1 MQTSCKQKSQAFDEN
16 ANQLDTEFISDIKSR
31 MILHWNYRNLKDI
44 PNSLLEHGTHIKEIY
59 LKRNSLTSL
68 PTDIGKLV
76 NLTNLYLIGNQIT
89 EISEIGKLCNSLK
102 VVDLSQNLLQFIP
115 SSVASLSKLEQL
127 VLTQNRLT
135 CLPNELGRLKSLK
148 FLELSG
154 NMISHLPSQMF
165 QGLEALE
172 EFGIDGNPI
181 LHLPRCITTLHNL
194 RYVSACKCNL
204 LYLPTKPFYYL
215 LHGKQTDGNVIPR
228 NEALHGSREQQ
239 RSPFSSDFRFLFDS
253 NPNLNYIPYWM
264 IQLLGSDLDSHWCGF
279 LVKNNLPADPI
290 LQQEEDRLGTNNNT
304 LSLNPKFN
312 ITSHHGIKL
321 VLRHW
326 KELTL
331 CFDEDVLQIHTATAD
346 QPPTML
352 EQCLRVVHTENLQT
366 RTMSSHQFSRRQ
378 TQIVQPRLKYSSCV
392 KDMSSSSSASQ
403 SLYDPSS
410 SPHSS
415 AIEIDGSISNLDQ
428 NISSSHPPPILPLN
442 LKSILEQSAVAHCFS
457 CMKPIFTETWLVVV
471 GVPRGHR
478 HGPQNNNDHHPV
490 LPDAND
496 LQISCIF
503 FCSKTCHDMT
513 SLLSASNWN
522 AIIKHELKFKRIS
535 K

>member
-1 MQTSCKQKSQAFDEN
+1 M
-16 ANQLDTEFISDIKSR
+16 
-31 MILHWNYRNLKDI
+31 
-44 PNSLLEHGTHIKEIY
+44 
-59 LKRNSLTSL
+59 
-68 PTDIGKLV
+68 
-76 NLTNLYLIGNQIT
+76 
-89 EISEIGKLCNSLK
+89 
-102 VVDLSQNLLQFIP
+102 
-115 SSVASLSKLEQL
+115 
-127 VLTQNRLT
+127 
-135 CLPNELGRLKSLK
+135 
-148 FLELSG
+148 
-154 NMISHLPSQMF
+154 
-165 QGLEALE
+165 
-172 EFGIDGNPI
+172 
-181 LHLPRCITTLHNL
+181 
-194 RYVSACKCNL
+194 
-204 LYLPTKPFYYL
+204 
-215 LHGKQTDGNVIPR
+215 
-228 NEALHGSREQQ
+228 
-239 RSPFSSDFRFLFDS
+239 
-253 NPNLNYIPYWM
+253 
-264 IQLLGSDLDSHWCGF
+264 
-279 LVKNNLPADPI
+279 KNNLPADPI